1 MSATLQ
7 GQTPRSSRT
16 GLNAKG
22 NSTCYYKEVWNTQ
35 RVLVRGV
42 EEEGDQLE
50 AEAAMLIDKHRGLNY
65 QALGQQLMPLGT
77 QGW

>member
-1 MSATLQ
+1 MLLQ
-7 GQTPRSSRT
+7 GSLEYS
-16 GLNAKG
+16 
-22 NSTCYYKEVWNTQ
+22 E

-65 QALGQQLMPLGT
+65 QALGRQLMPQGT